1 MTLST
6 PRVWVCSKASAGQ
19 HKLHSA
25 QSRTHVT
32 QASNPKQHCHRHTKE
47 SVVRG
52 PCREW
57 IMLAGWLARCVVSA
71 PPHHDG
77 YVCLANN
84 ATAAELEIM
93 MGTLG
98 SSGER
103 GEHSRK
109 HKLGITFFFLFPSVR
124 LLLIHTYT
132 NTHTHTVNTCTC
144 AHWMRFTVSQ
154 IGGRNAQTPRSR
166 NLFVCVLELRFF
178 GVKEG
183 GRKAA
188 EKNLLDVFPLVL
200 VVMLRGLMLL
210 NRGS

>member
-1 MTLST
+1 
-6 PRVWVCSKASAGQ
+6 
-19 HKLHSA
+19 
-25 QSRTHVT
+25 
-32 QASNPKQHCHRHTKE
+32 
-47 SVVRG
+47 
-52 PCREW
+52 
-57 IMLAGWLARCVVSA
+57 MLAGWLARCVVSA

-132 NTHTHTVNTCTC
+132 NTHTHTLNQYLHMCT
-144 AHWMRFTVSQ
+144 
-154 IGGRNAQTPRSR
+154 
-166 NLFVCVLELRFF
+166 
-178 GVKEG
+178 
-183 GRKAA
+183 
-188 EKNLLDVFPLVL
+188 LDALYREP
-200 VVMLRGLMLL
+200 
-210 NRGS
+210 NWWKKCTDPQKP